1 MNAPL
6 KHPLIEEVL
15 AEACVSI
22 SGFKSNP
29 AAVIAEAQMRQ
40 VAILNRNRPVAYVI
54 SPEVWEHLCD
64 LVADRRLAEEA
75 QEALDRIERGEEIPI
90 AVSLDELLD

>member
-1 MNAPL
+1 MNAPF
-6 KHPLIEEVL
+6 KQPLIEEVL

-22 SGFKSNP
+22 SGLKKNP
-29 AAVIAEAQMRQ
+29 GAVVAEAQRRQ

-64 LVADRRLAEEA
+64 LVADQRLIRDA
-75 QEALDRIERGEEIPI
+75 QDELNAIGNGDGETVEVELDRY
-90 AVSLDELLD
+90 L